1 MVRRVLFGVGLAA
14 FVLPFF
20 GLADPTSRSGV
31 ATALLALAVALGV
44 AASTA
49 WWRRNRPS
57 AGLVGGP
64 IVAACAWLFSQAPA
78 GAINWVL
85 AALLGLGVGVS
96 WAGSV
101 RDSVALTSALLA
113 ASAAGVAA
121 VHWGTSA
128 SWVVGASTGAALL
141 GAAVLARRTSSSA
154 ERTGWLVPSVGALAV
169 ILVGSWIG
177 ANSPTAGW
185 FGATVAHGPRNRPE
199 VSLTFDDGPNAT
211 ATLAIASILDA
222 HGAKGTFFSVGK
234 AVAARPDITRQLISD
249 GQLIGNHSYHH
260 DEWRWLDP
268 RYPEFTRAQ
277 RTISRGTGVCPA
289 FYRPPH
295 GQHTPFVAW
304 AVHRAGATMVGWD
317 VSAGDWATHDPRVI
331 ADRVLSKVR
340 PGSIIDLHDGLDG
353 KVDVD
358 RTVLVRA
365 LPLILTGLDAKHLQP
380 VRLDQLLGRPGYT
393 DRC

>member
-1 MVRRVLFGVGLAA
+1 VLFGAGLAA
-14 FVLPFF
+14 LVLPLF
-20 GLADPTSRSGV
+20 GIVDDFSGSGA
-31 ATALLALAVALGV
+31 ATALPAFAAALSV
-44 AASTA
+44 AAGTA
-49 WWRRNRPS
+49 WWRRDRPS

-78 GAINWVL
+78 GPINWIL
-85 AALLGLGVGVS
+85 AALLGMGVGVS

-101 RDSVALTSALLA
+101 WDAVVAACAALTVVALVTVALCWGA
-113 ASAAGVAA
+113 TVAWA
-121 VHWGTSA
+121 
-128 SWVVGASTGAALL
+128 VGASTGAALL
-141 GAAVLARRTSSSA
+141 GVAVAARRVAPAT
-154 ERTGWLVPSVGALAV
+154 ERTRWPVPVAGALAV
-169 ILVGSWIG
+169 LLVGSWIG

-199 VSLTFDDGPNAT
+199 VALTFDDGPNAT

-234 AVAARPDITRQLISD
+234 AVIARPDITRQLVSD

-268 RYPEFTRAQ
+268 RYPELARAQ
-277 RTISRGTGVCPA
+277 QAIHRGTGVCPA

-295 GQHTPFVAW
+295 GQHTPFLAW

-331 ADRVLSKVR
+331 ARRVLAKVR

-365 LPLILTGLDAKHLQP
+365 LPLILAGLDAKHLQP

-393 DRC
+393 DRCAMT